1 MKSWTKLKESGNMRA
16 IYRLIAAASIAVSA
30 MSGCQEEQFRGDMD
44 PDNYYVS
51 VETFDGKTKT
61 ALGADRSVVW
71 SAYDRI
77 AVFENGA
84 GTAYQILDSYVGKS
98 SGEFSLVEGLTTDGV
113 ADDFDGTVAVYPF
126 TEDLS
131 VVSDGDSYEITGIT
145 FPAEQKYVPESFS
158 NDAFPMTALAEEGN
172 KSLSFKNIGGVLKLS
187 MTGSYYVS
195 KITLTGNSGE
205 LLSGPATVTL
215 GKDGIPSV
223 QMADDASTSVSIICD
238 PAVQLDTE
246 TATDFYISIPPTD
259 FEAGFTVTIT
269 NSEGA
274 SIIKSTSKR
283 NNVGRSMILVMPGI
297 SDSNFSHIKPAK
309 ETMIMDE
316 EQISY
321 FSEVEDGRIIIDASM
336 AEEDIPQV
344 GEIIVCPI
352 TETTPQGFIGKV
364 VSSENIAGGI
374 ELRTEVV
381 PLHEAFEELHVD
393 ATIDMAP
400 YVEYAEDADG
410 NRLDVREVD
419 EGEWPQA
426 YPQTKGE
433 ATGNLNFAVKVE
445 KDDFEGE
452 IYQSNTFNLNIDI
465 SWHKINRF
473 DMSIEKKSGI
483 KGEWDMIG
491 WETEEFRRILG
502 EMRLESKPIP
512 IPGTPITIVP
522 ILYSELFFERKAEVS
537 LTAELG
543 LLLEHQL
550 YRFSYNNGNP
560 VSESIDMLADP
571 KLYFQFNSLEAK
583 GDLTF
588 GLTGGVKMGFWNEAL
603 LSFGAEI
610 TAKADIGLAA
620 EVSMSNEKLLET
632 DIDVHITPSIISTV
646 YAQSFLFEM
655 SGFDDGK
662 IKNDF
667 SSLEIDG
674 LEIHALPRF
683 SEIDKSKEGQKMTA
697 AADVEKFSLLYCAE
711 KGFALFE
718 KDSDEPLEHIAFDNP
733 ETNLTTNRD
742 TVTFTLPSPEADYIS
757 KPYVLVFGKYYYG
770 GGDDDRWVDLGL
782 PSGILWAAYNVG
794 ASSPEE
800 YGGYYAWGETEEKS
814 SYTVENYKYM
824 EKHWYGSGADDWYWI
839 GSFIG
844 LEISGTSYDVAH
856 VKWGEGAR
864 MPTLAEV
871 KELVNNCT
879 FKYGTYNG
887 VSGNYV
893 IGPNGNSIFLA
904 FAGNRYCDVLFG
916 EGNYGIF
923 RSGTYYY
930 DNVHVNGDVNQQLY
944 AYGLYCLRGSYWDYF
959 GRINGGSVRP
969 VKEK

>member
-1 MKSWTKLKESGNMRA
+1 
-16 IYRLIAAASIAVSA
+16 
-30 MSGCQEEQFRGDMD
+30 MSGRTVQRRHGSGQLLCIRRDFRRQA
-44 PDNYYVS
+44 
-51 VETFDGKTKT
+51 KT

-71 SAYDRI
+71 SADDRI
-77 AVFENGA
+77 AVFENGT

-98 SGEFSLVEGLTTDGV
+98 SGEFSLVEGLTTGGLTDA
-113 ADDFDGTVAVYPF
+113 ADVTVAAYPF
-126 TEDLS
+126 DEGLNMFAVSEDT
-131 VVSDGDSYEITGIT
+131 YEISGLA
-145 FPAEQKYVPESFS
+145 FPAEQTYTPGSFADLS
-158 NDAFPMTALAEEGN
+158 FPMVAVTASGSRN
-172 KSLSFKNIGGVLKLS
+172 LSFKNVGGVLKLS
-187 MTGSYYVS
+187 LTGDYAVS
-195 KITLTGNSGE
+195 SITLSGNSGE
-205 LLSGPATVTL
+205 LLSGTSSVTV

-223 QMADDASTSVSIICD
+223 QMDPETSGQEVTLLCD

-321 FSEVEDGRIIIDASM
+321 FSEVEDGRIVIDASM

-352 TETTPQGFIGKV
+352 TENTPQGFIGRV
-364 VSSENIAGGI
+364 VSSENTAGGI

-410 NRLDVREVD
+410 NRLDVREVN
-419 EGEWPQA
+419 EGEWPQT

-620 EVSMSNEKLLET
+620 EVSMSNEKLLES
-632 DIDVHITPSIISTV
+632 DIDVHITPSIISTI
-646 YAQSFLFEM
+646 YAQSFLFEL

-667 SSLEIDG
+667 ASLEIDG

-683 SEIDKSKEGQKMTA
+683 SEIDKNKEGQKMTA
-697 AADVEKFSLLYCAE
+697 AADVDKLSLLYCEE

-718 KDSDEPLEHIAFDNP
+718 NGSDEPLEHIAFDNP

-742 TVTFTLPSPEADYIS
+742 TVTFTLPSPEADYIA

-770 GGDDDRWVDLGL
+770 SNDDRWVDLGL

-794 ASSPEE
+794 ATSPEE
-800 YGGYYAWGETEEKS
+800 YGGYYAWGETFVKS
-814 SYTVENYKYM
+814 SYTEENYKYFD
-824 EKHWYGSGADDWYWI
+824 KWIVSGYDKIPSYINI
-839 GSFIG
+839 G
-844 LEISGTSYDVAH
+844 ENISATSYDV
-856 VKWGEGAR
+856 VKSIDESADAR
-864 MPTLAEV
+864 MATIRDLEELLIYCTIK
-871 KELVNNCT
+871 KEIYCSIKGYRIT
-879 FKYGTYNG
+879 GQ
-887 VSGNYV
+887 
-893 IGPNGNSIFLA
+893 NGNSIFVPSAGACEEDDNELLGYECYFWIGNA
-904 FAGNRYCDVLFG
+904 AGN
-916 EGNYGIF
+916 E
-923 RSGTYYY
+923 S
-930 DNVHVNGDVNQQLY
+930 
-944 AYGLYCLRGSYWDYF
+944 SYHFSMDEYEDKCIWDDECERYF
-959 GRINGGSVRP
+959 GLPIRP
-969 VKEK
+969 VKDKETEVESE

>member
-1 MKSWTKLKESGNMRA
+1 MRA

>member
-1 MKSWTKLKESGNMRA
+1 MRA

-30 MSGCQEEQFRGDMD
+30 MTGCQEEQFRGDMD
-44 PDNYYVS
+44 PDNYYAS

-71 SAYDRI
+71 SADDRI
-77 AVFENGA
+77 AVFENGT

-98 SGEFSLVEGLTTDGV
+98 SGEFSLVEGLTTGGLTDA
-113 ADDFDGTVAVYPF
+113 ADVTVAAYPF
-126 TEDLS
+126 DEGLNMFAVSEDT
-131 VVSDGDSYEITGIT
+131 YEISGLA
-145 FPAEQKYVPESFS
+145 FPAEQTYTPGSFADLS
-158 NDAFPMTALAEEGN
+158 FPMVAVTASGSRN
-172 KSLSFKNIGGVLKLS
+172 LSFKNVGGVLKLS
-187 MTGSYYVS
+187 LTGDYAVS
-195 KITLTGNSGE
+195 SITLAGNSGE
-205 LLSGPATVTL
+205 LLSGTSSVTVD
-215 GKDGIPSV
+215 KDGIPSV
-223 QMADDASTSVSIICD
+223 QMDPENSGQEVTLLCD

-246 TATDFYISIPPTD
+246 TPTDFYISIPPTD

-283 NNVGRSMILVMPGI
+283 NKVGRSMILVMPGI
-297 SDSNFSHIKPAK
+297 SDSGFSHIKPAE
-309 ETMIMDE
+309 ETVIMDE
-316 EQISY
+316 EQTSY
-321 FSEVEDGRIIIDASM
+321 FSEVEDGRIIIDASI
-336 AEEDIPQV
+336 AEEYIPQV

-352 TETTPQGFIGKV
+352 TENTPQGFIGRV
-364 VSSENIAGGI
+364 VSSENTAGGI

-419 EGEWPQA
+419 EGEWPQT

-620 EVSMSNEKLLET
+620 EVSMSNEKLLES

-646 YAQSFLFEM
+646 YAQSFLFEL

-667 SSLEIDG
+667 ASLEIDG

-683 SEIDKSKEGQKMTA
+683 SEIEKDTEGQEMTA
-697 AADVEKFSLLYCAE
+697 AADVDKLSLLYCEE

-718 KDSDEPLEHIAFDNP
+718 NGSDEPLEHIAFDNP

-742 TVTFTLPSPEADYIS
+742 TVTFTLPSPEADYIA
-757 KPYVLVFGKYYYG
+757 KPYVLAFGKYYYSG
-770 GGDDDRWVDLGL
+770 SDDRWVDLGL

-794 ASSPEE
+794 ATSPEE
-800 YGGYYAWGETEEKS
+800 YGGYYAWGETKEKS
-814 SYTVENYKYM
+814 SYTWENYVYR
-824 EKHWYGSGADDWYWI
+824 EKESFSNGEWEWI
-839 GSFIG
+839 GRDIG
-844 LEISGTSYDVAH
+844 SNISKTQYDVATALW
-856 VKWGEGAR
+856 KDGAR
-864 MPTLAEV
+864 MPTLNDVNEV
-871 KELVNNCT
+871 EQYCT
-879 FKYGTYNG
+879 FKSATSNG
-887 VSGNYV
+887 IKGCYL
-893 IGPNGNSIFLA
+893 IGPNGNRIFLPY
-904 FAGNRYCDVLFG
+904 GGYIDCDGLQ
-916 EGNYGIF
+916 F
-923 RSGTYYY
+923 REICGYYWLANIY
-930 DNVHVNGDVNQQLY
+930 RDYTADSCTLAVGRDGMDWSENWDR
-944 AYGLYCLRGSYWDYF
+944 AYGH
-959 GRINGGSVRP
+959 SVRA
-969 VKEK
+969 VKDKEI

>member
-1 MKSWTKLKESGNMRA
+1 MRA

-30 MSGCQEEQFRGDMD
+30 MTGCQEEQFRGDMD
-44 PDNYYVS
+44 PDNYYAS

-71 SAYDRI
+71 SADDRI
-77 AVFENGA
+77 AVFENGT

-98 SGEFSLVEGLTTDGV
+98 SGEFSLVEGLTTDGFTGDIDV
-113 ADDFDGTVAVYPF
+113 TVAAYPF
-126 TEDLS
+126 DEGLNMIAVSEDT
-131 VVSDGDSYEITGIT
+131 YEISGLA
-145 FPAEQKYVPESFS
+145 FPAEQTYTPGSFADLS
-158 NDAFPMTALAEEGN
+158 FPMVAVTSAGSRN
-172 KSLSFKNIGGVLKLS
+172 LSFKNVGGVLKLS
-187 MTGSYYVS
+187 LTGDYAVS
-195 KITLTGNSGE
+195 SITLAGNSGE
-205 LLSGPATVTL
+205 LLSGTSSVTV

-223 QMADDASTSVSIICD
+223 QMDPETSGQEVTLLCD

-274 SIIKSTSKR
+274 SIIKSTSKC
-283 NNVGRSMILVMPGI
+283 NKVGRSMILVMPGI
-297 SDSNFSHIKPAK
+297 SDSGFSHIKPAE
-309 ETMIMDE
+309 ETVIMDE
-316 EQISY
+316 EQTSY
-321 FSEVEDGRIIIDASM
+321 FSEVEDGRIIIDASI
-336 AEEDIPQV
+336 AEEYIPQV

-352 TETTPQGFIGKV
+352 TENTPQGFIGRV

-620 EVSMSNEKLLET
+620 EVSMSNEKLLES

-646 YAQSFLFEM
+646 YAQSFLFEL

-667 SSLEIDG
+667 ASLEIDG

-683 SEIDKSKEGQKMTA
+683 SEIEKDTEGQEMTA
-697 AADVEKFSLLYCAE
+697 AADVEKFSLLYCEE

-718 KDSDEPLEHIAFDNP
+718 NGSDEPLEHIAFDNP

-742 TVTFTLPSPEADYIS
+742 TVTFTLPSPEADYIA
-757 KPYVLVFGKYYYG
+757 KPYVLAFGKYYYSG
-770 GGDDDRWVDLGL
+770 SDDRWVDLGL

-794 ASSPEE
+794 ATSPEE
-800 YGGYYAWGETEEKS
+800 YGGYYAWGETFVKS
-814 SYTVENYKYM
+814 SYTEENYKYFD
-824 EKHWYGSGADDWYWI
+824 KWIVSGYDKIPSYINI
-839 GSFIG
+839 G
-844 LEISGTSYDVAH
+844 ENISATSYDV
-856 VKWGEGAR
+856 VKSIDESADAR
-864 MPTLAEV
+864 MATIRDLEELLIYCTIK
-871 KELVNNCT
+871 KEIYCSIKGYRIT
-879 FKYGTYNG
+879 GQ
-887 VSGNYV
+887 
-893 IGPNGNSIFLA
+893 NGNSIFVPSAGACEEDDNELLGYECYFWIGNA
-904 FAGNRYCDVLFG
+904 AGN
-916 EGNYGIF
+916 E
-923 RSGTYYY
+923 S
-930 DNVHVNGDVNQQLY
+930 
-944 AYGLYCLRGSYWDYF
+944 SYHFSMDEYEDKCIWDDECERYF
-959 GRINGGSVRP
+959 GLPIRP
-969 VKEK
+969 VKDKETEVESE